1 LNQSPVDITPL
12 NKGVFPWTGKDLDQ
26 FESDWSYKPVSVTG
40 VYDHSKEYKLETM
53 FRGEKGV

>member
-1 LNQSPVDITPL
+1 
-12 NKGVFPWTGKDLDQ
+12 VFPWTGKDLDQ